1 MTGFLIDF
9 YSEQAMPDTTPHIAL
24 FLGSFGGGGI
34 ERITA
39 HLAHGFVK
47 LGVRVDL
54 VLNRGESPHWV
65 FAAGAANSD
74 VSR

>member
-1 MTGFLIDF
+1 ML
-9 YSEQAMPDTTPHIAL
+9 ETTPHIAF

-39 HLAHGFVK
+39 HLAHSFVK

-54 VLNRGESPHWV
+54 VLNRGESPHLWRMP
-65 FAAGAANSD
+65 AATRIVDLKQPRLSLYLLQQ
-74 VSR
+74 